1 MVILSNFLVR
11 NFYGKIHILQG
22 VAWITRKS
30 VETVRFHKI
39 SSPAKLGEFGSFR
52 HSKVLLSK
60 DLKRI
65 NPLEKLK
72 FLSNSPVKFKW
83 LSDIAVL
90 VPLFLWFLLIMLFS
104 TLIDYCLR
112 RPCIFLLSLIFALNI
127 FLFAGNTLSQQK
139 LVKFPWNLLI
149 SKFHFP

>member
-1 MVILSNFLVR
+1 M
-11 NFYGKIHILQG
+11 
-22 VAWITRKS
+22 
-30 VETVRFHKI
+30 ETVRFHKI

-52 HSKVLLSK
+52 HSNVLLSK

-65 NPLEKLK
+65 NPLEKLE
-72 FLSNSPVKFKW
+72 FLYNSPVKVKC

-104 TLIDYCLR
+104 TLIDYCLK
-112 RPCIFLLSLIFALNI
+112 RPCIFLLFLMFALNI

-139 LVKFPWNLLI
+139 LVKFLWNFLV
-149 SKFHFP
+149 SKFYFP